1 MDLFLGSL
9 FGSHESRSLFFEE
22 INKIDKPLTQL
33 IKKKGERTQI
43 NKIREITTDTKEIWS
58 FVTKYYEQ
66 IYANKLDSLY
76 ETKIS
81 TKIQTH
87 ETDLNKKETQIE

>member
-1 MDLFLGSL
+1 MY
-9 FGSHESRSLFFEE
+9 
-22 INKIDKPLTQL
+22 
-33 IKKKGERTQI
+33 
-43 NKIREITTDTKEIWS
+43 ITTDLTEI
-58 FVTKYYEQ
+58 KRIICEYYEQ